1 MYKKANLEDFVK
13 NLAQGIDTHV
23 GERGVQ
29 LSGGQRQRIGIARAF
44 YHNSQYLIMDEATS
58 ALDNVTEG
66 KIIEKIIYQN
76 PELTVIM
83 IAHRVQTLK
92 ESDII
97 IVMDKGKLQ
106 RLEHMQSYRKRAN
119 FLTP

>member
-1 MYKKANLEDFVK
+1 
-13 NLAQGIDTHV
+13 
-23 GERGVQ
+23 
-29 LSGGQRQRIGIARAF
+29 
-44 YHNSQYLIMDEATS
+44 MDEATS

-92 ESDII
+92 RVI
-97 IVMDKGKLQ
+97 
-106 RLEHMQSYRKRAN
+106 
-119 FLTP
+119 